1 MKITSSRSI
10 FINYLNI
17 LIDFGLESLLLNVFM
32 IPRIKY
38 MTISI
43 LFKKLISFFSY
54 KKNQNT
60 YTKF

>member
-17 LIDFGLESLLLNVFM
+17 LIHFGLESLLLNVFM

-43 LFKKLISFFSY
+43 LFKKLISFL
-54 KKNQNT
+54 
-60 YTKF
+60 